1 MSPFYRKNEN
11 RYPHSAEDGFNAS
24 SIFDAFFTSDST
36 AQRSNFGNS
45 GVTTPAVNIIETDS
59 DYMLEMVAPGMKKEY
74 FKVELDNHIL
84 TISYDHEDN
93 REGERR
99 GWKYTTHEYNY
110 HSFLRSFELPE
121 IVESGKID
129 AKYEDGILRLIIPK
143 KEEAKSKPARKIT
156 ID

>member
-1 MSPFYRKNEN
+1 MSLFYRKNEN
-11 RYPHSAEDGFNAS
+11 KYPHSAAEGFNAS
-24 SIFDAFFTSDST
+24 SIFDAFFTPDSA
-36 AQRSNFGNS
+36 AQHSNFGNS

-59 DYMLEMVAPGMKKEY
+59 DYMLEMVAPGMKKEN

-121 IVESGKID
+121 TVESGKID

-156 ID
+156 IN